1 MRFSNESR
9 MNSEQG
15 FDAIFYYAT
24 EGILV
29 TNEKSEIVLS
39 NPSVNKLFGYES
51 GELAGQKI
59 EVLIPKRYTEKHV
72 VSRNEYHKNPHSRS
86 MGSGLDLFGIS
97 KTGVE
102 FPIEISLSSYTTNEG
117 RFVVAFVLDIT
128 LRKLAEDK
136 LKNYSADLEKQ
147 VGNRTLILE
156 EAISELEKTKNELH
170 VALEKEKELNEMKS
184 RFVSMASHEFRT
196 PLATIISSLSL
207 VKTYGDKNDSE
218 KQNKHIGKIK
228 SSINN
233 LTDILNDFL
242 SISKMEEGKVHNV
255 KEDFLI
261 DFFVKEV
268 VSETES
274 LCKKGQKISYSHSGD
289 TIVSLDK
296 KMFKNILFNLISN
309 AAKFSFADSVISIKT
324 ERTQDDLKLS
334 IEDQGIGISKKEQKY
349 LFQRFFR
356 AKNASNIQGT
366 GLGLNIIENYVELM
380 DGTINFTSVENKGT
394 IFELQFPQ

>member
-1 MRFSNESR
+1 
-9 MNSEQG
+9 
-15 FDAIFYYAT
+15 
-24 EGILV
+24 
-29 TNEKSEIVLS
+29 
-39 NPSVNKLFGYES
+39 
-51 GELAGQKI
+51 
-59 EVLIPKRYTEKHV
+59 
-72 VSRNEYHKNPHSRS
+72 
-86 MGSGLDLFGIS
+86 
-97 KTGVE
+97 
-102 FPIEISLSSYTTNEG
+102 
-117 RFVVAFVLDIT
+117 
-128 LRKLAEDK
+128 
-136 LKNYSADLEKQ
+136 
-147 VGNRTLILE
+147 
-156 EAISELEKTKNELH
+156 
-170 VALEKEKELNEMKS
+170 MKS

-309 AAKFSFADSVISIKT
+309 AAKFSFVDSVISIKT